1 VKVQTASLTILLM
14 TFWLLNS
21 GHYTPL
27 ILSLGLAS
35 IILVVCIAKRMNV
48 IDEESQPL
56 YLTRSIPFYYMWLVK
71 ELVVSNMEV
80 VSRIWRSQN
89 SYRPAMATI
98 TIKIKQGND
107 MARVIYANSISL
119 TPGTITT
126 EVRHDSITVHALD
139 ESSIVALNGGEMEAR
154 ILRLEK

>member
-1 VKVQTASLTILLM
+1 VKTQTVSLTFLLVI
-14 TFWLLNS
+14 FWLVNS

-35 IILVVCIAKRMNV
+35 IILVVFIAKRMNV

-56 YLTRSIPFYYMWLVK
+56 HLTKSIPVYYMWLLK

-80 VSRIWRSQN
+80 VSRIWRSKN
-89 SYRPAMATI
+89 SYSPAMATI
-98 TIKIKQGND
+98 KINQSND
-107 MARVIYANSISL
+107 MNRVIYANSISL

-126 EVRHDSITVHALD
+126 DVQHDSITVHALD
-139 ESSIVALNGGEMEAR
+139 KSSIDAINSGEMEAR
-154 ILRLEK
+154 ISRLDR

>member
-1 VKVQTASLTILLM
+1 MKIQTVSLTILLVI
-14 TFWLLNS
+14 FWLLNS

-27 ILSLGLAS
+27 ILSLGVIS
-35 IILVVCIAKRMNV
+35 IILVVYIAKRMNV

-56 YLTRSIPFYYMWLVK
+56 HLTKSIPFYYMWLLK

-80 VSRIWRSQN
+80 VSRIWRSKN
-89 SYRPAMATI
+89 SYTPAMA

-126 EVRHDSITVHALD
+126 DVGHDSITVHALD
-139 ESSIVALNGGEMEAR
+139 ESSIVALNSGEMEAR
-154 ILRLEK
+154 ILRLDK